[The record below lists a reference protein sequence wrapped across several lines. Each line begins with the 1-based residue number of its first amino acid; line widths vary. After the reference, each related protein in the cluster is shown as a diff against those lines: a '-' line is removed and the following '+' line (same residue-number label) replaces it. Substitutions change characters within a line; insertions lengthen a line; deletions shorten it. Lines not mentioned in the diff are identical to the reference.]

1 MLYEPAEDSY
11 LLLEQ
16 VKKYAKGKVLDLGT
30 GTGILAEAALE
41 RTKDVLAADINEEAV
56 NFVKKKGIKAVRS
69 DLFSNIKGRFDLII
83 FNPPYLP
90 KEVREPDD
98 SALSTTG
105 GKKGSEII
113 ERFLCEAKE
122 HLEKD
127 GKILMIFSSLTPN
140 VDKLIKKYNYKHKKL
155 SEKSF
160 FFEKLYVY
168 LIENSGRENILGYKA
183 LFF

>member
-1 MLYEPAEDSY
+1 MIYEPAEDSY

-41 RTKDVLAADINEEAV
+41 KTKDVLAADVTEEAV
-56 NFVKKKGIKAVRS
+56 DFVKKKGVKAVKS
-69 DLFSNIKGRFDLII
+69 DLFSNIKGKFDLII

-90 KEVREPDD
+90 EEPKEPED
-98 SALSTTG
+98 SSLSTTG
-105 GKKGSEII
+105 GKRGNEII
-113 ERFLCEAKE
+113 ERFLLQAKE
-122 HLEKD
+122 HLEED
-127 GKILMIFSSLTPN
+127 GKILMVFSSLTPN
-140 VDKLIKKYNYKHKKL
+140 IDKLIKKYKYSYKKL

-168 LIENSGRENILGYKA
+168 LIEE
-183 LFF
+183 